1 MAINSVSIKLPFA
14 SGRTHLNETLDIEEL
29 KAISAPII
37 KRAVDLID
45 EALEKADLNKDD
57 IDLILLAGGSS
68 QLPGVAERIK
78 EKLGKEPNLIP
89 KNLMLAISYGA
100 ALYQR
105 EIFNYPKE
113 KVEVRRLGNSIG
125 IKVDDGGKAAIKVL
139 LNHDEVLPIKNHKD
153 TLQLSERQDE
163 VSINLVMLQGVST
176 NRISKR
182 LKQRTLKLNR
192 GAKELTVE
200 YGVNENRIIELS
212 AYDPNHPENKA
223 ELSVDSKILS
233 ESDIRN
239 KQLDLGIEII
249 SRTTK
254 GQQQPCIGID
264 LGTTTSE
271 LTYVNRGGE
280 IELGYLKNPESPQ
293 QEFAEYCFPSVICF
307 KDGTLKNPEVA
318 NDIAY
323 SALNDD
329 NMKDSVISNF
339 KIMDRSKYAMKVGG
353 KPLTVSDLSAIL
365 LNKIWNVAQNTF
377 KDMDLNTVVITV
389 PAAFD
394 ADACLDTYNAAKEAG
409 IQTVSLIDEPT
420 AAFLYYKQIQ
430 KLDTSNLRNVLIF
443 DFGGGTADISILD
456 VHSEFVGKDS
466 GEKDCLYTVL
476 SVSGDEHCGGKHVD
490 DAILKEIKER
500 FEKKN
505 NCQLSA
511 TNENRLRKEIEK
523 AKIHLSQA
531 YNEE

>member
-1 MAINSVSIKLPFA
+1 MSLNTVQITVPYAV
-14 SGRTHLNETLDIEEL
+14 GRRALNETLNLEEL
-29 KAISAPII
+29 KTISAPII
-37 KRAVDLID
+37 KRAID
-45 EALEKADLNKDD
+45 PIDIALEKANLNKDD

-68 QLPGVAERIK
+68 QLPGVAEKIK

-125 IKVDDGGKAAIKVL
+125 IKVDDGGKAGVKVL
-139 LNHDEVLPIKNHKD
+139 MNHDEILPINNHKD
-153 TLQLSERQDE
+153 TLQLSEGQEE

-182 LKQRTLKLNR
+182 LKQRTLKLSR
-192 GAKELTVE
+192 GTKQLTVE
-200 YGVNENRIIELS
+200 YGVNENRIIELY
-212 AYDPNHPENKA
+212 AYDPNQPDNKV

-233 ESDIRN
+233 ESDVRN
-239 KQLDLGIEII
+239 KQLDLGFEII
-249 SRTTK
+249 TRSAT
-254 GQQQPCIGID
+254 GQQPCIGID

-293 QEFAEYCFPSVICF
+293 QEFAEYCFPSVVYF
-307 KDGTLKNPEVA
+307 KDGTIKNPEVA
-318 NDIAY
+318 NDAAY
-323 SALNDD
+323 SALNDE
-329 NMKDSVISNF
+329 NMKNNVISNF
-339 KIMDRSKYAMKVGG
+339 KIMDRSRYAMEIGG

-365 LNKIWNVAQNTF
+365 INKIWNVAQNTF
-377 KDMDLNTVVITV
+377 KDMNLNTAVITV

-394 ADACLDTYNAAKEAG
+394 ADACLDTYNAAKAAG

-430 KLDTSNLRNVLIF
+430 NLDTSLIKNVLIF

-456 VHSEFVGKDS
+456 VHSELVGKDS
-466 GEKDCLYTVL
+466 GEKDCLYEVL

-490 DAILKEIKER
+490 DALLKAIKDR
-500 FEKKN
+500 FEKEN

-511 TNENRLRKEIEK
+511 TNENRLRREIEK
-523 AKIHLSQA
+523 AKIQLSKA

>member
-1 MAINSVSIKLPFA
+1 MAGNSVSIKLPYA
-14 SGRTHLNETLDIEEL
+14 SGRTHLNETLDIDEL
-29 KAISAPII
+29 KAISDPII
-37 KRAVDLID
+37 KRAVAPID
-45 EALEKADLNKDD
+45 EALEKAGLNKDD

-68 QLPGVAERIK
+68 QLPGVAEKIK
-78 EKLGKEPNLIP
+78 EKLGKEPCLIP

-125 IKVDDGGKAAIKVL
+125 IKVDDGGKAGVKVL
-139 LNHDEVLPIKNHKD
+139 MNHDEVLPINNRKD
-153 TLQLSERQDE
+153 TLQLSEGQEE

-182 LKQRTLKLNR
+182 LKQRTLKLSK

-200 YGVNENRIIELS
+200 YSVNENRIIELF
-212 AYDPNHPENKA
+212 AYDPKHPENKA

-233 ESDIRN
+233 ETDVRN

-249 SRTTK
+249 SRTST

-280 IELGYLKNPESPQ
+280 IELGYLKNEESPTAG
-293 QEFAEYCFPSVICF
+293 FAEYCFPSVVCF
-307 KDGTLKNPEVA
+307 KDGTVRNPEVA
-318 NDIAY
+318 NEVAY

-329 NMKDSVISNF
+329 NMKDNVISNF
-339 KIMDRSKYAMKVGG
+339 KIMDRSRYVMKVGE
-353 KPLTVSDLSAIL
+353 KSLTVADLSAIL
-365 LNKIWNVAQNTF
+365 LNKIWTVAQNTF
-377 KDMDLNTVVITV
+377 KDMDLTTAVITV

-394 ADACLDTYNAAKEAG
+394 ADACLDTYNAAKAAG
-409 IQTVSLIDEPT
+409 IQTVTLIDEPT

-430 KLDTSNLRNVLIF
+430 KLDTSQYRNVLIF

-456 VHSEFVGKDS
+456 VHSELVGKDS

-490 DAILKEIKER
+490 DALLKEIKER
-500 FEKKN
+500 FEHKN

-523 AKIHLSQA
+523 AKIQLSQA